1 MITIYQIQLTDEQI
15 DAVNAG
21 LQVEAYTVRN
31 RMGLGFDESKFCEG
45 YLKHYVKGWEI
56 DTNDLDEAFEV
67 SNGMGD
73 RYKGTRFGRPYSS
86 SVGDI
91 FVNEEGDCF
100 ICDTF
105 GFVAVGYYKMG
116 DS

>member
-1 MITIYQIQLTDEQI
+1 MITIYQIQLTNDQI

-21 LQVEAYTVRN
+21 QKVEAFDIKN
-31 RMGLGFDESKFCEG
+31 RMAFGFDSSKFSED
-45 YLKHYVKGWEI
+45 YLKHYKKGWVV
-56 DTNDLDEAFEV
+56 DTDDVEEAFAIA
-67 SNGMGD
+67 NGMGD
-73 RYKGTRFGRPYSS
+73 RYKAQRFGRPHSA

-105 GFVAVGYYKMG
+105 GFVAVGFYELAA
-116 DS
+116 